1 MVTGFYSVS
10 AYTFRVPSFYS
21 VSAFTRY
28 PKKATE
34 YKRKKQLELESGS
47 SIISYKD
54 KDTGTEIPIQIQV
67 KIDANKNAIPT
78 IYNIGTAQFVRQ
90 RNRAS
95 GDARSAGSQ

>member
-1 MVTGFYSVS
+1 MMTGFYSVS

-54 KDTGTEIPIQIQV
+54 TGTEIPIKIQV
-67 KIDANKNAIPT
+67 KVGANENAIPT

-95 GDARSAGSQ
+95 GDARSAGSP